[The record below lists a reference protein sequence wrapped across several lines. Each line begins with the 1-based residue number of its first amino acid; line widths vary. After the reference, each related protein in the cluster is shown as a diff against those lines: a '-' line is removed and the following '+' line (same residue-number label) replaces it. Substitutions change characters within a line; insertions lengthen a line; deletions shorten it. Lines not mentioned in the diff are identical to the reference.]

1 MWLLR
6 TDKLDSLGLVE
17 FPEEWAP
24 TYAILSHTWG
34 KEEVTFQDIQALG
47 RSKWSRAVSQT
58 RFAIQAKNGF
68 VKIQRAAD
76 LAAKHGYGYIW
87 VDTCCID
94 KTSSAELSEAINSMY
109 RWYKRAS
116 VCYTYMEDVKYGYHD
131 SKGGLFHLLCQHSR
145 WFRRGWTLQELIA
158 PGDVMFYGADWGYL
172 GSKAHDEDVRIS
184 LAYITGI
191 DVRILEGIIQ
201 PSEMS
206 IATRMKWASQ
216 RETTRLEDM
225 AYSLMGLFSVNMPL
239 LYGEGEKAFI
249 RLQEEILKGSNDH
262 SIFTWKKPG
271 FATNDD
277 LCGLLAETPQH
288 FSDVENY
295 RPMPYSVSQG
305 TTTWRTTN
313 HGLQLSLFLIPCQ
326 EWNGNVIQ
334 DEYDAVLECV
344 IRRGDNEYQSP
355 VIRMRRLYS
364 DQFARIDAQTVK
376 CTADP
381 FSTPVG
387 AWGAYESIFVK
398 QKPVYAFPEFMVSF
412 TNMVAPSEPHK
423 SDLNCRLI
431 EVWPEKHWDGE
442 AATLRT
448 MPSHLDGVYGVF
460 RFLAPAIGITVD
472 YAVGLRKQSGGYWP
486 EWHLQRQSAGEPL
499 YQTAKS
505 VNEYLAATR
514 PTLHQPMKALELLG
528 HSWREAEEDQRIR
541 IRIEQISIHER
552 RYNFIKASSA
562 FELSDSSRQP
572 LWGPSNSREQLS
584 TPSKWPY
591 TFMFNSNHEL
601 PSIFSLGVWG
611 TPCWESLW
619 ELESPVIAL
628 GNIRVILPLKTPS
641 PPVSTIARS
650 ANLVRV
656 DNSVMVSGPTRP
668 NDISEDSTMVNSID
682 YPVQFRAPDLRELIR
697 VQDA

>member
-6 TDKLDSLGLVE
+6 TDKLDSLVLVE

-34 KEEVTFQDIQALG
+34 EEEVTFQDIQALG

-58 RFAIQAKNGF
+58 RFAIQAKRGL
-68 VKIQRAAD
+68 VKIQRAAA

-116 VCYTYMEDVKYGYHD
+116 VCYTYMEDVKHGCHD
-131 SKGGLFHLLCQHSR
+131 SGGRLFHLQCQHSR

-172 GSKAHDEDVRIS
+172 GSKAHDEDIRIS
-184 LAYITGI
+184 LAFITGI

-201 PSEMS
+201 PSEVS
-206 IATRMKWASQ
+206 IATRMKWASR

-225 AYSLMGLFSVNMPL
+225 AYSLMGLFNVNMPL
-239 LYGEGEKAFI
+239 LYGEGGKAFI

-262 SIFTWKKPG
+262 SIFTWKKPK
-271 FATNDD
+271 FATTDG
-277 LCGLLAETPQH
+277 LSGLLAETPQH

-313 HGLQLSLFLIPCQ
+313 HGLQLSLFLIPCR
-326 EWNGNVIQ
+326 ELNGNVIQ
-334 DEYDAVLECV
+334 DEYDAVLDCV

-376 CTADP
+376 CTAVH
-381 FSTPVG
+381 FLNSSQGMG
-387 AWGAYESIFVK
+387 AHESIFVK
-398 QKPVYAFPEFMVSF
+398 QKPVYALPEFMVSF
-412 TNMVAPSEPHK
+412 SNIVASSEPHK
-423 SDLNCRLI
+423 SDLNCRLT
-431 EVWPEKHWDGE
+431 EVWPEKHWDRE

-448 MPSHLDGVYGVF
+448 MPSHLDEVYGVF
-460 RFLAPAIGITVD
+460 RFFAPAIGITVD
-472 YAVGLRKQSGGYWP
+472 LAVGLRKESGVYWP
-486 EWHLQRQSAGEPL
+486 EWHLQRQSTGEPL
-499 YQTAKS
+499 HQTAKS

-514 PTLHQPMKALELLG
+514 PTLHQPMKALELLE
-528 HSWREAEEDQRIR
+528 HSWRETEEDQPIR
-541 IRIEQISIHER
+541 IRVEQINIHER
-552 RYNFIKASSA
+552 RYHFIKASSA
-562 FELSDSSRQP
+562 FELSESSRQP
-572 LWGPSNSREQLS
+572 HQEPSNSRDQIS

-591 TFMFNSNHEL
+591 TFMFNSDHEV

-611 TPCWESLW
+611 APRWESLW
-619 ELESPVIAL
+619 ELGNTML
-628 GNIRVILPLKTPS
+628 GIPLGTVFSSRVILSLKAPS
-641 PPVSTIARS
+641 LPVSRS
-650 ANLVRV
+650 AILVSV
-656 DNSVMVSGPTRP
+656 DNSVMVSGSTRP
-668 NDISEDSTMVNSID
+668 DDRSEDNTMVNSID
-682 YPVQFRAPDLRELIR
+682 YPVEFRVPDIRELIR
-697 VQDA
+697 I